1 MGAGEIVVVKIGSSV
16 LAPGGRMDHTRLVS
30 IAGQIAY
37 VREAGYR
44 VVLVSSGAIAAGFRD
59 LGLEE
64 MPKGIVLRQ
73 AAAAAGQ
80 TRLMNAWAAAMD
92 PHELRPA
99 QVLLTAD
106 LLEKRAR
113 FLNAKR
119 KIEKLLEVG
128 MVPVINEND
137 SVSIADMRFGDND
150 RLSALVASLLDA
162 RHLVILSVV
171 EGLLDQDGNVIPEV
185 PDLATAKTYINDDT
199 SGTGVGGMTAKL
211 TAAALAA
218 KAGVEVRI
226 TSGLRADVLRDLIDG
241 KKSGTRIGRSDGKS
255 ARKRWIGHARSAKGA
270 IIVDEGARHA
280 VLEEG
285 ASLLP
290 AGVTGVE
297 GKFGVGAAVDLKVE
311 GGLPFARG
319 LVAYKSSD
327 IKKIA
332 GLQSDHI
339 EQVLGVI
346 YTEEII
352 NRDDLYVSREG
363 EEAL

>member
-1 MGAGEIVVVKIGSSV
+1 MGSGEIVVVKIGSSV
-16 LAPGGRMDHTRLVS
+16 LAPGGRLDHNRLES
-30 IAGQIAY
+30 IAEQIAY
-37 VREAGYR
+37 TRSTGR
-44 VVLVSSGAIAAGFRD
+44 QVVLVSSGAIAAGFRD
-59 LGLEE
+59 LGLIE
-64 MPKGIVLRQ
+64 MPTAIVMRQ

-80 TRLMNAWAAAMD
+80 TRLMNAWAAAME
-92 PHELRPA
+92 PYALRPA

-113 FLNAKR
+113 FLNARR

-128 MVPVINEND
+128 MIPVINEND
-137 SVSIADMRFGDND
+137 SISIADMRFGDND

-171 EGLLDQDGNVIPEV
+171 EGLLDRDGKVIEEV
-185 PDLATAKTYINDDT
+185 PDYVSARGYIHDDR

-211 TAAALAA
+211 TAAGLAA
-218 KAGVEVRI
+218 EAGVNVRI
-226 TSGLRADVLRDLIDG
+226 ASGLRENVLRDLVDG
-241 KKSGTRIGRSDGKS
+241 KSFGTRLGRGDGKS
-255 ARKRWIGHARSAKGA
+255 ARKRWIGHARTAKGSL
-270 IIVDEGARHA
+270 IVDDGARHA
-280 VLEEG
+280 LLEEG

-290 AGVTGVE
+290 AGIIGVE
-297 GKFGVGAAVDLKVE
+297 GKFGVGAAVNVKVE
-311 GGLPFARG
+311 GGRPFARG

-352 NRDDLYVSREG
+352 HRDDLYVSG
-363 EEAL
+363 EEAP